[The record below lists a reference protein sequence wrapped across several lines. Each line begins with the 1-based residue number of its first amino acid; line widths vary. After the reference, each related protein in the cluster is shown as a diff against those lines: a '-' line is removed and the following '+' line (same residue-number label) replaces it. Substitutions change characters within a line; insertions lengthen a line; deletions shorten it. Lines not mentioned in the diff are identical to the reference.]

1 MIYIIAK
8 GAVAVTVCGEH
19 LLVKTDKNPSVGCNI
34 RQVNE
39 EAKTLFLFMQENP
52 DREDVIRRLTEH
64 YGIDEKT
71 AESAYDGFG
80 AQLATEGFAEGRDA

>member
-1 MIYIIAK
+1 MIYRIVE

-19 LLVKTDKNPSVGCNI
+19 LLVRTSKNPSVGCNI

-39 EAKTLFLFMQENP
+39 EAKTMFLFMQENP
-52 DREDVIRRLTEH
+52 DRESVIKRTMEH

-71 AESAYDGFG
+71 AGNAYDGF
-80 AQLATEGFAEGRDA
+80 ALKLAAEGFAEAGEA